1 MMQAM
6 TSVDASLVHV
16 GAWQCME
23 AHEGE
28 WQHVEARANT
38 AETCSGA

>member
-1 MMQAM
+1 M

-16 GAWQCME
+16 GTWQCME

-28 WQHVEARANT
+28 WQHVEAHANT
-38 AETCSGA
+38 AETYSGA